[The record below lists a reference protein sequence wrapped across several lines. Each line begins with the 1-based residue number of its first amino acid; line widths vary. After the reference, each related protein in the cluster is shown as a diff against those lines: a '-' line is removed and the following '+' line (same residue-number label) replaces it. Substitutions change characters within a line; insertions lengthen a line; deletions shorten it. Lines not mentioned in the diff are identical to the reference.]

1 MKSQMYNRSPL
12 DGTLF
17 RKAREIRKPVC
28 EVCNGRGSITNFKE
42 QSCPHCSG
50 NGWAL
55 SEDKQE
61 IVCPVCKGDGT
72 ATVKVADE
80 CKECGG
86 RGYSIRVVEILDKP
100 IDGCPECQGIGYG
113 LVDRECTSCD
123 GTGIEPDTEVCELCL
138 GARNID
144 GWKCPR
150 CEGQNE
156 RSLVGC
162 V

>member
-80 CKECGG
+80 SKECGG

-113 LVDRECTSCD
+113 FVDRECTSCD